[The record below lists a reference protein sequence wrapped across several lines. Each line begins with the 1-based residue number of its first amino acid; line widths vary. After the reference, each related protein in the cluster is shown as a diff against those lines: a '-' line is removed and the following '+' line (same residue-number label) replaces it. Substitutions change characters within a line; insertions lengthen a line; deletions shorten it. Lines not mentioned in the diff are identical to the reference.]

1 MGRTLKWSK
10 TSFDGLHSRGR
21 RRAGGP
27 SPTRKR
33 LAEEQ
38 TPRCQR
44 PPAPRPRGVPG
55 GGRRGRRAR
64 PLAAGRARHRLRQRR
79 QPAYRR
85 GAGRRPQV
93 HRVAFGWRTDHRR
106 VDRAGAPLKAVG
118 SEVDEFEATLP
129 FKLDPFQREA
139 IDKLDAGVGGVLVSA
154 PTSSGKTVVAEYAIF
169 RALREATK
177 VIYTTPLKALSNQ
190 KYHDFVREYGERT
203 VGLVTGE
210 NTINDEAPVVVMT
223 TEILRNLIYDF
234 PRGSV
239 WEEIVIQAPRSI
251 KLVGLSAT
259 IGNYREIAEWMAEN
273 RGGMETVFHDV
284 RPVELK
290 MWLSINNRFLTLFKE
305 GGGID
310 QRTWSKAAEEE
321 EASYRVGRFSRLP
334 SNDLLKVIEELRR
347 LDILPSIYFIF
358 SRRGC
363 REALQ
368 RCSYHELDLTTAEEK
383 EAIDRVA
390 AQRLQGLKDH
400 DEEALFRRMVDSRL
414 LRRGLAEH
422 HAGLLP
428 YHKEMVEELFQRGLI
443 KVVFATETLS
453 LGINMPARGVVVSSF
468 TKFDGV
474 SFSNLTTGE
483 LTQLMG
489 RAGRRGIDVIG
500 HGVILKESDV
510 EIGTIYEVA
519 MGPTLVVE
527 SKFLPS
533 YNMALNLLR
542 VYTPQEA
549 EALMQRSFG
558 QFQKR
563 LAAEQTKERLAN
575 VRDQL
580 ADIRKLWD
588 DREVSIED
596 VAQYFKLEDR
606 RRAIRIELRRLRRE
620 AGAERRGRRGRNTR
634 AMGPTGRIVQ
644 RLEVEAKALLERQR
658 KLKLVRSPRFGE
670 LLQRY
675 GEIRAQQQ
683 ELDRGQRESTGQMDE
698 YPRKLRRLA
707 KILAEAGFLKDDKP
721 TDKGL
726 FAARVYGENTI
737 LVAEAVSLGWFEGLT
752 PEELCAVIVMLA
764 AEDRER
770 RGDRRQERSP
780 RRYPTPAI
788 AQTARLVR
796 SLYFRFADMERELDE
811 PNLRQPSHDYIDFAY
826 RWSSGEAL
834 DKIPLPANVD
844 IGDAIKAMKS
854 LYSLLRQL
862 EFALRQARSPL
873 LAVVSRAVAQMERDV
888 IKRT

>member
-1 MGRTLKWSK
+1 VKIADSLV
-10 TSFDGLHSRGR
+10 
-21 RRAGGP
+21 
-27 SPTRKR
+27 
-33 LAEEQ
+33 E
-38 TPRCQR
+38 
-44 PPAPRPRGVPG
+44 
-55 GGRRGRRAR
+55 
-64 PLAAGRARHRLRQRR
+64 
-79 QPAYRR
+79 
-85 GAGRRPQV
+85 
-93 HRVAFGWRTDHRR
+93 
-106 VDRAGAPLKAVG
+106 
-118 SEVDEFEATLP
+118 EFEATLP
-129 FKLDPFQREA
+129 FKLDGFQREA
-139 IDKLDAGVGGVLVSA
+139 IEKLDRGRGGVLVSA

-169 RALREATK
+169 RALRAGSK

-190 KYHDFVREYGERT
+190 KYHDFVREYGEPT

-210 NTINDEAPVVVMT
+210 NSINADAPVVVMT
-223 TEILRNLIYDF
+223 TEILRNLIYEDLQRLDMVSHVVLDEVHYIDDF

-239 WEEIVIQAPRSI
+239 WEEIVIQAPNSI

-259 IGNYREIAEWMAEN
+259 IGNFREIAEWMAEN

-290 MWLSINNRFLTLFKE
+290 LWLAINNRLLPLFK
-305 GGGID
+305 GDGGID

-321 EASYRVGRFSRLP
+321 EASYRVGRYSRLP
-334 SNDLLKVIEELRR
+334 SNDLLHVIEELKRG
-347 LDILPSIYFIF
+347 DMLPAIYFIF

-368 RCSYHELDLTTAEEK
+368 RCAYHELDLTTPAEK
-383 EAIDRVA
+383 EAIDIVA
-390 AQRLQGLKDH
+390 AERLQGLTDH
-400 DEEALFRRMVDSRL
+400 DEETLFRRMVDARL

-468 TKFDGV
+468 TKFDGTN
-474 SFSNLTTGE
+474 FSNLTTGE

-510 EIGTIYEVA
+510 EVGTIYEVA

-542 VYTPQEA
+542 IYTPEQA
-549 EALMQRSFG
+549 EGLMQRSFG

-563 LAAEQTKERLAN
+563 LAEDKTRERLVN
-575 VRDQL
+575 VRTRL
-580 ADIRKLWD
+580 ADIKQMWD
-588 DREVSIED
+588 DREVSIAD
-596 VAQYFKLEDR
+596 VEQYFKLEDR
-606 RRAIRIELRRLRRE
+606 RRAIRIELKRLRRE
-620 AGAERRGRRGRNTR
+620 AGAERRGRRGKHTR
-634 AMGPTGRIVQ
+634 ALGSAGRIVQ
-644 RLEVEAKALLERQR
+644 RLEVEAKGLLDRQH
-658 KLKLVRSPRFGE
+658 KLKVVRSPRLGE
-670 LLQRY
+670 YLQKY
-675 GEIRAQQQ
+675 SEIRTLQK
-683 ELDRGQRESTGQMDE
+683 ELDGGERELSGQMDE
-698 YPRKLRRLA
+698 YARKLRRLCR
-707 KILAEAGFLKDDKP
+707 ILTEAGFLAHDTP

-726 FAARVYGENTI
+726 FASRIYGENTI
-737 LVAEAVSLGWFEGLT
+737 LVAEAVWLGWLEGLA
-752 PEELCAVIVMLA
+752 PEELCAVLVMLA
-764 AEDRER
+764 VEDRER
-770 RGDRRQERSP
+770 GRDRGQPRGP

-796 SLYFRFADMERELDE
+796 SLYFRFADIESDLDE

-826 RWSSGEAL
+826 RWATGEPL
-834 DKIPLPANVD
+834 DKIPLPPNVD

-854 LYSLLRQL
+854 LYSLVRQL
-862 EFALRQARSPL
+862 EWAVRQAKSPL
-873 LAVVSRAVAQMERDV
+873 FETVARAVAQMERDV

>member
-1 MGRTLKWSK
+1 VKVVESL
-10 TSFDGLHSRGR
+10 
-21 RRAGGP
+21 
-27 SPTRKR
+27 
-33 LAEEQ
+33 
-38 TPRCQR
+38 
-44 PPAPRPRGVPG
+44 
-55 GGRRGRRAR
+55 
-64 PLAAGRARHRLRQRR
+64 
-79 QPAYRR
+79 
-85 GAGRRPQV
+85 
-93 HRVAFGWRTDHRR
+93 
-106 VDRAGAPLKAVG
+106 
-118 SEVDEFEATLP
+118 VDEFEAGLP
-129 FKLDPFQREA
+129 FKLDAFQREA
-139 IDKLDAGVGGVLVSA
+139 IEKLDRGRGGVLVSA
-154 PTSSGKTVVAEYAIF
+154 PTSSGKTIVAEYSIF
-169 RALREATK
+169 RALKEGVK
-177 VIYTTPLKALSNQ
+177 VLYTTPLKALSNQ
-190 KYHDFVREYGERT
+190 KYHDFVREYGESM

-223 TEILRNLIYDF
+223 TEILRNLIYEDPKRLDLVSYVVLDEVHYIDDF

-239 WEEIVIQAPRSI
+239 WEEIVIQAPPTI

-259 IGNYREIAEWMAEN
+259 IGNYREIADWMAEN

-290 MWLSINNRFLTLFKE
+290 MWLSINNRFLPLFKDE
-305 GGGID
+305 GGID
-310 QRTWSKAAEEE
+310 QRTWSKGAQEE
-321 EASYRVGRFSRLP
+321 EASYRIGGYRALP
-334 SNDLLKVIEELRR
+334 SNDLLHVIEQLRGMEM
-347 LDILPSIYFIF
+347 LPAIYFIF

-368 RCSYHELDLTTAEEK
+368 RCSYHELDLTTAAEK

-390 AQRLQGLKDH
+390 AERLQALTDH
-400 DEEALFRRMVDSRL
+400 DEEALFRRMVDARL

-474 SFSNLTTGE
+474 NFSNLTTGE

-510 EIGTIYEVA
+510 EVGTIYEVA

-542 VYTPQEA
+542 VYTPEEA

-563 LAAEQTKERLAN
+563 LAAAQTSERLVN

-580 ADIRKLWD
+580 ADGRRMWD
-588 DREVSIED
+588 DPDVSIED

-606 RRAIRIELRRLRRE
+606 RRAIRIELKRLRRE
-620 AGAERRGRRGRNTR
+620 GGSQRRGRRGRPTR
-634 AMGPTGRIVQ
+634 AMGSGSRMLQ
-644 RLEVEAKALLERQR
+644 RLEIEAKGLLERQR
-658 KLKLVRSPRFGE
+658 KLKVVRSPRFGE
-670 LLQRY
+670 LLQKY
-675 GEIRAQQQ
+675 GEIRNLQK
-683 ELDRGQRESTGQMDE
+683 EMDSGQREVVGQMDE

-707 KILAEAGFLKDDKP
+707 RILTETGFLSADKP

-726 FAARVYGENTI
+726 FAARIYGENAI
-737 LVAEAVSLGWFEGLT
+737 LVAEAAWLGWFEGLT
-752 PEELCAVIVMLA
+752 PEELCAVMVMLA

-770 RGDRRQERSP
+770 GGRDRQAHGP

-788 AQTARLVR
+788 AQTARLIR
-796 SLYFRFADMERELDE
+796 SLYFRFADMESDLDE
-811 PNLRQPSHDYIDFAY
+811 PNLRAPSHGYIDFAF
-826 RWSSGEAL
+826 RWSSGEPL

-844 IGDAIKAMKS
+844 IGDAVKAMKA

-862 EFALRQARSPL
+862 EFALRQAKSPL
-873 LAVVSRAVAQMERDV
+873 LGTVSRAVAQMERDV
-888 IKRT
+888 IKRTY

>member
-1 MGRTLKWSK
+1 MRTADSLV
-10 TSFDGLHSRGR
+10 
-21 RRAGGP
+21 
-27 SPTRKR
+27 
-33 LAEEQ
+33 E
-38 TPRCQR
+38 
-44 PPAPRPRGVPG
+44 
-55 GGRRGRRAR
+55 
-64 PLAAGRARHRLRQRR
+64 
-79 QPAYRR
+79 
-85 GAGRRPQV
+85 
-93 HRVAFGWRTDHRR
+93 
-106 VDRAGAPLKAVG
+106 
-118 SEVDEFEATLP
+118 EFEATLP
-129 FKLDPFQREA
+129 FKLDGFQREA
-139 IDKLDAGVGGVLVSA
+139 IEKLDRGQGGVLVSA
-154 PTSSGKTVVAEYAIF
+154 PTSSGKTIVAEYAIF
-169 RALREATK
+169 RALRAGAK

-190 KYHDFVREYGERT
+190 KYHDFVREYGEPT

-210 NTINDEAPVVVMT
+210 NSINPDAPVVVMT
-223 TEILRNLIYDF
+223 TEILRNLIYEDLQRLDTVSYVVLDEVHYIDDF

-239 WEEIVIQAPRSI
+239 WEEIVIQAPTTI

-259 IGNYREIAEWMAEN
+259 IGNFREIADWMAEN

-284 RPVELK
+284 RPVDLK
-290 MWLSINNRFLTLFKE
+290 LWLAINNRFLPLFK
-305 GGGID
+305 GDGAID

-321 EASYRVGRFSRLP
+321 EASYRVGGYSRLP
-334 SNDLLKVIEELRR
+334 SNDLFHVIEELRR
-347 LDILPSIYFIF
+347 GDMLPAIYFIF

-368 RCSYHELDLTTAEEK
+368 RCAYHELDLTTAAEK

-390 AQRLQGLKDH
+390 AERLQGLTDH
-400 DEEALFRRMVDSRL
+400 DEESLFRRMVDARL

-468 TKFDGV
+468 TKFDGTN
-474 SFSNLTTGE
+474 FSNLTTGE

-510 EIGTIYEVA
+510 EVGTIYEVA

-542 VYTPQEA
+542 IYTPAQA
-549 EALMQRSFG
+549 EALMERSFG

-563 LAAEQTKERLAN
+563 LAEERTRERLTN
-575 VRDQL
+575 VRERLQ
-580 ADIRKLWD
+580 DIRHIWD
-588 DREVSIED
+588 DREVSIDD

-606 RRAIRIELRRLRRE
+606 RRAIRIELKRLRRE
-620 AGAERRGRRGRNTR
+620 AGAERRGRRGKHTR
-634 AMGPTGRIVQ
+634 TLGSAGHLVQ
-644 RLEVEAKALLERQR
+644 RLEIEAKGLLERQH

-670 LLQRY
+670 YLQKY
-675 GEIRAQQQ
+675 SEIRSLQK
-683 ELDRGQRESTGQMDE
+683 ELDGGEKAISGQMDE
-698 YPRKLRRLA
+698 YARKLRRLGR
-707 KILAEAGFLKDDKP
+707 ILTETGFLAHDRP
-721 TDKGL
+721 TEKGL
-726 FAARVYGENTI
+726 FASRIYGENTI
-737 LVAEAVSLGWFEGLT
+737 LVAEAVWLGWLEGLA
-752 PEELCAVIVMLA
+752 PEELCAVLVMLA

-770 RGDRRQERSP
+770 GRDRQPRAA

-788 AQTARLVR
+788 SQTARLVR
-796 SLYFRFADMERELDE
+796 SLYFRFADMESDLDE

-826 RWSSGEAL
+826 RWAAGESL
-834 DKIPLPANVD
+834 DQIPLPPNVD

-862 EFALRQARSPL
+862 EWALRQAKSPL
-873 LAVVSRAVAQMERDV
+873 FETVARGVAQMERDV

>member
-1 MGRTLKWSK
+1 MI
-10 TSFDGLHSRGR
+10 
-21 RRAGGP
+21 AG
-27 SPTRKR
+27 S
-33 LAEEQ
+33 L
-38 TPRCQR
+38 
-44 PPAPRPRGVPG
+44 
-55 GGRRGRRAR
+55 
-64 PLAAGRARHRLRQRR
+64 
-79 QPAYRR
+79 
-85 GAGRRPQV
+85 
-93 HRVAFGWRTDHRR
+93 
-106 VDRAGAPLKAVG
+106 
-118 SEVDEFEATLP
+118 VDEFAATLP
-129 FKLDPFQREA
+129 FELDPFQKEA
-139 IDKLDAGVGGVLVSA
+139 IAKLDAGRGGVLVSA

-169 RALREATK
+169 RALQEGSK

-190 KYHDFVREYGERT
+190 KYHDFVREYGEAT

-223 TEILRNLIYDF
+223 TEILRNLIYEDPKRLDMVRYVVLDEVHYIDDF

-239 WEEIVIQAPRSI
+239 WEEIVIQAPTTM
-251 KLVGLSAT
+251 KMVGLSAT
-259 IGNYREIAEWMAEN
+259 IGNFKDIADWMAEN

-290 MWLSINNRFLTLFKE
+290 LWLAMHNHFYPLFKSD
-305 GGGID
+305 GAID

-321 EASYRVGRFSRLP
+321 EASYRVSGYSRLP
-334 SNDLLKVIEELRR
+334 SNDLLHVIEELKRF
-347 LDILPSIYFIF
+347 DILPAIYFIF

-368 RCSYHELDLTTAEEK
+368 RCSYHEIDLTTAKEK
-383 EAIDRVA
+383 EAIDHVA
-390 AQRLQGLKDH
+390 AERLKGLTDR
-400 DEEALFRRMVDSRL
+400 DEESLFRRMVDARL

-468 TKFDGV
+468 TKFDGAN
-474 SFSNLTTGE
+474 FSNLTTGE

-510 EIGTIYEVA
+510 EVGTIYEVA

-542 VYTPQEA
+542 IYTPAQA
-549 EALMQRSFG
+549 EGLMERSFG

-563 LAAEQTKERLAN
+563 LAEENTRERLAN
-575 VRDQL
+575 VRARL
-580 ADIRKLWD
+580 ADIRHMWD
-588 DREVSIED
+588 DSEVSIDD

-606 RRAIRIELRRLRRE
+606 RRAIRIELKRLRRE
-620 AGAERRGRRGRNTR
+620 AGAERRGRRGRTR
-634 AMGPTGRIVQ
+634 TLGSAGRLVQ
-644 RLEVEAKALLERQR
+644 RLEVEAKGLLERQK
-658 KLKLVRSPRFGE
+658 KLKLVRSPRFGDH
-670 LLQRY
+670 LQKY
-675 GEIRAQQQ
+675 AEIRSLQK
-683 ELDRGQRESTGQMDE
+683 ELDGGEREITGQMDE
-698 YPRKLRRLA
+698 YARKLRRLCR
-707 KILAEAGFLKDDKP
+707 ILTETGFLAHDRP
-721 TDKGL
+721 TEKGL
-726 FAARVYGENTI
+726 FASRIYGENTI
-737 LVAEAVSLGWFEGLT
+737 LVTEAVWLGWLEGLA
-752 PEELCAVIVMLA
+752 PEELCAVLVMLA

-770 RGDRRQERSP
+770 GRDRQPRAP

-796 SLYFRFADMERELDE
+796 SLYFRFADMERDLDE

-826 RWSSGEAL
+826 RWSAGEAL
-834 DKIPLPANVD
+834 DQIPLPANVD
-844 IGDAIKAMKS
+844 IGDAIKSMKA

-862 EFALRQARSPL
+862 EWAVRQAKSPL
-873 LAVVSRAVAQMERDV
+873 YETVSRAVAQMERDV

>member
-1 MGRTLKWSK
+1 V
-10 TSFDGLHSRGR
+10 
-21 RRAGGP
+21 
-27 SPTRKR
+27 
-33 LAEEQ
+33 E
-38 TPRCQR
+38 
-44 PPAPRPRGVPG
+44 
-55 GGRRGRRAR
+55 
-64 PLAAGRARHRLRQRR
+64 
-79 QPAYRR
+79 
-85 GAGRRPQV
+85 
-93 HRVAFGWRTDHRR
+93 
-106 VDRAGAPLKAVG
+106 
-118 SEVDEFEATLP
+118 EFEATQP
-129 FKLDPFQREA
+129 FKLDGFQREA
-139 IDKLDAGVGGVLVSA
+139 IDKLDRGRGGVLVSA

-169 RALREATK
+169 RALQAGTK
-177 VIYTTPLKALSNQ
+177 VVYTTPLKALSNQ
-190 KYHDFVREYGERT
+190 KYHDFVRQYGEPT

-210 NTINDEAPVVVMT
+210 NSINPDAPVVVMT
-223 TEILRNLIYDF
+223 TEILRNLIYEDLQRLDMVSYVVLDEVHYIDDF

-239 WEEIVIQAPRSI
+239 WEEIVIQAPTTI

-259 IGNYREIAEWMAEN
+259 IGNFREIAEWMAEN

-290 MWLSINNRFLTLFKE
+290 LWLAINNRFLPLFK
-305 GGGID
+305 GDGGID
-310 QRTWSKAAEEE
+310 QRTWTRAAEEE
-321 EASYRVGRFSRLP
+321 EASYRVGRYTRLP
-334 SNDLLKVIEELRR
+334 SNDLLHVIEELRR
-347 LDILPSIYFIF
+347 GDMLPSIYFIF

-368 RCSYHELDLTTAEEK
+368 RCSYHEIDLTTAAEK
-383 EAIDRVA
+383 EAIDAVA
-390 AQRLQGLKDH
+390 AERLQRLTDH
-400 DEEALFRRMVDSRL
+400 DEEVLFRRMVDARL

-468 TKFDGV
+468 TKFDGTN
-474 SFSNLTTGE
+474 FSNLTTGE

-510 EIGTIYEVA
+510 EVGVIYEVA

-542 VYTPQEA
+542 IYTPEQA
-549 EALMQRSFG
+549 EGLMERSFG

-563 LAAEQTKERLAN
+563 LAEEKTRERLVN
-575 VRDQL
+575 VRARL
-580 ADIRKLWD
+580 EDIRHLWD
-588 DREVSIED
+588 SKEVSIDD

-606 RRAIRIELRRLRRE
+606 RRAIRIELKRLRRE
-620 AGAERRGRRGRNTR
+620 AGAERRGRRGKHTR
-634 AMGPTGRIVQ
+634 AQGSAGRLVQ
-644 RLEVEAKALLERQR
+644 RLEIEAKGLLERQH

-670 LLQRY
+670 YLQKY
-675 GEIRAQQQ
+675 AEIRALQK
-683 ELDRGQRESTGQMDE
+683 ELDGGEREITGQMDE
-698 YPRKLRRLA
+698 YARKLRRLC
-707 KILAEAGFLKDDKP
+707 KILTETGFLAHDRP

-726 FAARVYGENTI
+726 FASRIYGENTI
-737 LVAEAVSLGWFEGLT
+737 LVAEAVWLGWLEGLA
-752 PEELCAVIVMLA
+752 PEELCAVLIMLA

-770 RGDRRQERSP
+770 GGRDRQPRAP

-796 SLYFRFADMERELDE
+796 SLYFRFADLEGDLDE

-826 RWSSGEAL
+826 RWSAGEPL
-834 DKIPLPANVD
+834 DQIPLPPNVD

-862 EFALRQARSPL
+862 EWAVRQAKSPL
-873 LAVVSRAVAQMERDV
+873 FETVARAVAQMERDV

>member
-1 MGRTLKWSK
+1 MK
-10 TSFDGLHSRGR
+10 T
-21 RRAGGP
+21 
-27 SPTRKR
+27 
-33 LAEEQ
+33 
-38 TPRCQR
+38 
-44 PPAPRPRGVPG
+44 
-55 GGRRGRRAR
+55 
-64 PLAAGRARHRLRQRR
+64 
-79 QPAYRR
+79 
-85 GAGRRPQV
+85 
-93 HRVAFGWRTDHRR
+93 
-106 VDRAGAPLKAVG
+106 VDSL
-118 SEVDEFEATLP
+118 VDQFAATLP
-129 FKLDPFQREA
+129 FALDDFQREA
-139 IDKLDAGVGGVLVSA
+139 IDKLDRGSGGVLVSA

-169 RALREATK
+169 RALQEGAK

-190 KYHDFVREYGERT
+190 KYHDFVREHGESI

-210 NTINDEAPVVVMT
+210 NTINDDAPIVVMT
-223 TEILRNLIYDF
+223 TEILRNLIYEDPARLDLVRYVVLDEVHYIDDF

-259 IGNYREIAEWMAEN
+259 IGNYKQIADWMAEN

-290 MWLSINNRFLTLFKE
+290 TWLAINNRFYPLFKPD
-305 GGGID
+305 GGIE
-310 QRTWSKAAEEE
+310 QRTWTKAAQEEE
-321 EASYRVGRFSRLP
+321 SSYRIGGYRGLP
-334 SNDLLKVIEELRR
+334 SNDLLHVVEQLRS
-347 LDILPSIYFIF
+347 LEMLPAIYFIF

-368 RCSYHELDLTTAEEK
+368 RTAYHELDLTTTTEK
-383 EAIDRVA
+383 QEIDRVA
-390 AQRLQGLKDH
+390 AERLQSLKDA
-400 DEEALFRRMVDSRL
+400 DEESLFRRMVDARL

-474 SFSNLTTGE
+474 NFSTLTTGE

-500 HGVILKESDV
+500 HGVILKEADV
-510 EIGTIYEVA
+510 EVGTIYEVA

-542 VYTPQEA
+542 VYTPAEA

-563 LAAEQTKERLAN
+563 QAAADADERLVN
-575 VRDQL
+575 VRERL
-580 ADIRKLWD
+580 ADIRRLWD
-588 DREVSIED
+588 DPDVSIED
-596 VAQYFKLEDR
+596 VAQYFKIEDR
-606 RRAIRIELRRLRRE
+606 RRSIRIELRRLRRE
-620 AGAERRGRRGRNTR
+620 AGAERRHRRGQRTR
-634 AMGPTGRIVQ
+634 AQGHSSRVAQ
-644 RLEVEAKALLERQR
+644 RLEVEAKGLLERQR
-658 KLKLVRSPRFGE
+658 KLKVVRSPRFGE
-670 LLQRY
+670 LLQKY
-675 GEIRAQQQ
+675 GEIRTLEQ
-683 ELDRGQRESTGQMDE
+683 ELHQSQREVVGQMDE
-698 YPRKLRRLA
+698 YPRKLRRISA
-707 KILAEAGFLKDDKP
+707 ILAEAGFLQNNKP

-737 LVAEAVSLGWFEGLT
+737 LVAEAVWLGWFEGLT

-770 RGDRRQERSP
+770 RGDRQSRGS

-796 SLYFRFADMERELDE
+796 SLYFRFADMERHLDE

-826 RWSSGEAL
+826 RWASGEAL
-834 DKIPLPANVD
+834 DRIPLPPNVD
-844 IGDAIKAMKS
+844 IGDAIKAMKA

-862 EFALRQARSPL
+862 EFAVRQAKSPL
-873 LAVVSRAVAQMERDV
+873 LETASKAVLLMERDV
-888 IKRT
+888 IKRTY

>member
-1 MGRTLKWSK
+1 MK
-10 TSFDGLHSRGR
+10 T
-21 RRAGGP
+21 
-27 SPTRKR
+27 
-33 LAEEQ
+33 
-38 TPRCQR
+38 
-44 PPAPRPRGVPG
+44 
-55 GGRRGRRAR
+55 
-64 PLAAGRARHRLRQRR
+64 
-79 QPAYRR
+79 
-85 GAGRRPQV
+85 
-93 HRVAFGWRTDHRR
+93 
-106 VDRAGAPLKAVG
+106 VDSL
-118 SEVDEFEATLP
+118 VDQFAATLP
-129 FKLDPFQREA
+129 FALDDFQREA
-139 IDKLDAGVGGVLVSA
+139 IDKLDRGSGGVLVSA

-169 RALREATK
+169 CALQEGAK

-190 KYHDFVREYGERT
+190 KYHDFVREHGESI

-210 NTINDEAPVVVMT
+210 NTINDDAPIVVMT
-223 TEILRNLIYDF
+223 TEILRNLIYEDPARLDLVRYVVLDEVHYIDDF

-259 IGNYREIAEWMAEN
+259 IGNYKQIADWMAEN

-290 MWLSINNRFLTLFKE
+290 TWLAINNRFYPLFKPD
-305 GGGID
+305 GGIE
-310 QRTWSKAAEEE
+310 QRTWTKAAQEEE
-321 EASYRVGRFSRLP
+321 SSYRIGGYRGLP
-334 SNDLLKVIEELRR
+334 SNDLLHVVEQLRS
-347 LDILPSIYFIF
+347 LEMLPAIYFIF

-368 RCSYHELDLTTAEEK
+368 RTAYHELDLTTTTEK
-383 EAIDRVA
+383 QEIDRVA
-390 AQRLQGLKDH
+390 AERLQSLKDA
-400 DEEALFRRMVDSRL
+400 DEESLFRRMVDARL

-474 SFSNLTTGE
+474 NFSTLTTGE

-500 HGVILKESDV
+500 HGVILKEADV
-510 EIGTIYEVA
+510 EVGTIYEVA

-542 VYTPQEA
+542 VYTPAEA

-563 LAAEQTKERLAN
+563 QAAADADERLVN
-575 VRDQL
+575 VRERL
-580 ADIRKLWD
+580 ADIRRLWD
-588 DREVSIED
+588 DPDVSIED
-596 VAQYFKLEDR
+596 VAQYFKIEDR
-606 RRAIRIELRRLRRE
+606 RRSIRIELRRLRRE
-620 AGAERRGRRGRNTR
+620 AGAERRHRRGQPTR
-634 AMGPTGRIVQ
+634 AQGHSSRVAQ
-644 RLEVEAKALLERQR
+644 RLEVEAKGLLDRQR
-658 KLKLVRSPRFGE
+658 KLKVVRSPRFGE
-670 LLQRY
+670 LLQKY
-675 GEIRAQQQ
+675 GEIRTLEQ
-683 ELDRGQRESTGQMDE
+683 ELHQSQREVVGQMDE
-698 YPRKLRRLA
+698 YPRKLRRISA
-707 KILAEAGFLKDDKP
+707 ILAEAGFLQNNKP

-737 LVAEAVSLGWFEGLT
+737 LVAEAVWLGWFEGLT

-770 RGDRRQERSP
+770 RGDRQSRGS

-796 SLYFRFADMERELDE
+796 SLYFRFADMERHLDE

-826 RWSSGEAL
+826 RWASGEPL
-834 DKIPLPANVD
+834 DRIPLPANVD
-844 IGDAIKAMKS
+844 IGDAIKAMKA

-862 EFALRQARSPL
+862 EFAVRQAKSPL
-873 LAVVSRAVAQMERDV
+873 LETVSKAVLLMERDV
-888 IKRT
+888 IKRTY

>member
-1 MGRTLKWSK
+1 MK
-10 TSFDGLHSRGR
+10 TIESLV
-21 RRAGGP
+21 
-27 SPTRKR
+27 
-33 LAEEQ
+33 Q
-38 TPRCQR
+38 
-44 PPAPRPRGVPG
+44 
-55 GGRRGRRAR
+55 
-64 PLAAGRARHRLRQRR
+64 
-79 QPAYRR
+79 
-85 GAGRRPQV
+85 
-93 HRVAFGWRTDHRR
+93 
-106 VDRAGAPLKAVG
+106 
-118 SEVDEFEATLP
+118 EFEDSRP
-129 FKLDPFQREA
+129 FDLDPFQREA
-139 IDKLDAGVGGVLVSA
+139 IDKLDRGRGGVLVSA
-154 PTSSGKTVVAEYAIF
+154 PTSSGKTIVAEYAIF
-169 RALREATK
+169 RALREGAK
-177 VIYTTPLKALSNQ
+177 VLYTTPLKALSNQ
-190 KYHDFVREYGERT
+190 KYHDFVRAYGEDT

-210 NTINDEAPVVVMT
+210 NTINDDAPVVVMT
-223 TEILRNLIYDF
+223 TEILRNLIYEDPGRLDLVRYVVLDEVHYIDDF

-239 WEEIVIQAPRSI
+239 WEEIVIQAAQTI

-259 IGNYREIAEWMAEN
+259 IGNYREIADWMAEN

-290 MWLSINNRFLTLFKE
+290 MWLAINNHFYPLFKSD
-305 GGGID
+305 GGID
-310 QRTWSKAAEEE
+310 QRTWSKAAQEE
-321 EASYRVGRFSRLP
+321 EASYRIGGYKGLP
-334 SNDLLKVIEELRR
+334 SNDLLHVIQELRR
-347 LDILPSIYFIF
+347 LEMLPAIYFIF

-368 RCSYHELDLTTAEEK
+368 RCAYHELDLTTAEEK

-390 AQRLQGLKDH
+390 AERLQGLRDR
-400 DEEALFRRMVDSRL
+400 DEEALFKRMVDARL
-414 LRRGLAEH
+414 LRRGMAEH

-474 SFSNLTTGE
+474 NFSTLTTGE

-500 HGVILKESDV
+500 HGAILKEADV
-510 EIGTIYEVA
+510 EVGTIYEVA

-542 VYTPQEA
+542 VYTPEEA

-563 LAAEQTKERLAN
+563 LAATETDERLKN
-575 VRDQL
+575 VREQL
-580 ADIRKLWD
+580 ADVRRMWD
-588 DREVSIED
+588 DPQVSIDD

-620 AGAERRGRRGRNTR
+620 SGGGQRRGRRGR
-634 AMGPTGRIVQ
+634 APTHASRIVH
-644 RLEVEAKALLERQR
+644 RLEVEAKGLLERQR

-670 LLQRY
+670 LVQKY
-675 GEIRAQQQ
+675 GEIRTLQQ
-683 ELDRGQRESTGQMDE
+683 ELERGQREVTGQMDE
-698 YPRKLRRLA
+698 YARKLRRLSR
-707 KILAEAGFLKDDKP
+707 ILAETGFLAHDKP

-737 LVAEAVSLGWFEGLT
+737 LVAEAVWLGWFEGLT

-770 RGDRRQERSP
+770 RGDRQSRGP
-780 RRYPTPAI
+780 RRYPTHAI
-788 AQTARLVR
+788 AQTARLIR
-796 SLYFRFADMERELDE
+796 SLYFRFADMEKDLDE

-826 RWSSGEAL
+826 RWASAEPL
-834 DKIPLPANVD
+834 DRIPLPANVD
-844 IGDAIKAMKS
+844 IGDAIKAMKA

-862 EFALRQARSPL
+862 EFALRQAKSPL
-873 LAVVSRAVAQMERDV
+873 LDVVSRAVVLMERDV
-888 IKRT
+888 IKRTY

>member
-1 MGRTLKWSK
+1 MKRSDGPILPAAYARTTESL
-10 TSFDGLHSRGR
+10 
-21 RRAGGP
+21 
-27 SPTRKR
+27 
-33 LAEEQ
+33 
-38 TPRCQR
+38 
-44 PPAPRPRGVPG
+44 
-55 GGRRGRRAR
+55 
-64 PLAAGRARHRLRQRR
+64 
-79 QPAYRR
+79 
-85 GAGRRPQV
+85 
-93 HRVAFGWRTDHRR
+93 
-106 VDRAGAPLKAVG
+106 
-118 SEVDEFEATLP
+118 VDEFEATLP
-129 FKLDPFQREA
+129 FKLDGFQRES
-139 IDKLDAGVGGVLVSA
+139 IDKLDSGQGGVLVSA

-169 RALREATK
+169 RALRAGSK

-190 KYHDFVREYGERT
+190 KYHDFVREYGEPT

-210 NTINDEAPVVVMT
+210 NTINADAPVVVMT
-223 TEILRNLIYDF
+223 TEILRNLIYEDLQRLDMVSYVVLDEVHYIDDF

-239 WEEIVIQAPRSI
+239 WEEIVIQAPTTI

-259 IGNYREIAEWMAEN
+259 IGNFREIAEWMAEN

-290 MWLSINNRFLTLFKE
+290 LWLAINNRFLPLFK
-305 GGGID
+305 GDSGID
-310 QRTWSKAAEEE
+310 QRTWSKAVEEE
-321 EASYRVGRFSRLP
+321 EASYRVGGYSRLP
-334 SNDLLKVIEELRR
+334 SNDLLHVIDELRR
-347 LDILPSIYFIF
+347 GDMLPAIYFIF

-368 RCSYHELDLTTAEEK
+368 RCSYHELDLTTAAEK
-383 EAIDRVA
+383 VAIDRVA
-390 AQRLQGLKDH
+390 AERLQGLTDH
-400 DEEALFRRMVDSRL
+400 DEESLFRRMVDARL

-468 TKFDGV
+468 TKFDGAN
-474 SFSNLTTGE
+474 FSNLTTGE

-510 EIGTIYEVA
+510 EVGTIYEVA

-542 VYTPQEA
+542 IYTPEEA
-549 EALMQRSFG
+549 EGLMQRSFG

-563 LAAEQTKERLAN
+563 LAEERTKERLVN
-575 VRDQL
+575 VRARL
-580 ADIRKLWD
+580 TDIRALWD
-588 DREVSIED
+588 DREVSIDD
-596 VAQYFKLEDR
+596 VTQYFKLEDR
-606 RRAIRIELRRLRRE
+606 RRAIRIELKRLRRE
-620 AGAERRGRRGRNTR
+620 AGAERRGRRGKHTR
-634 AMGPTGRIVQ
+634 ALGSAGRLVQ
-644 RLEVEAKALLERQR
+644 RLEIEAKGLLERQH

-670 LLQRY
+670 YLQKY
-675 GEIRAQQQ
+675 SEIRALQK
-683 ELDRGQRESTGQMDE
+683 ELDGGERELTGQMDE
-698 YPRKLRRLA
+698 YARKLRRLSR
-707 KILAEAGFLKDDKP
+707 ILTETGFLAHDRP

-726 FAARVYGENTI
+726 FASRIYGENTI
-737 LVAEAVSLGWFEGLT
+737 LVAEAVWLGLLEGLA
-752 PEELCAVIVMLA
+752 PEELCAVLVMLA

-770 RGDRRQERSP
+770 GGRDRQQRGP

-796 SLYFRFADMERELDE
+796 SLYFRFADMESDLDE

-826 RWSSGEAL
+826 RWSAGEPL
-834 DKIPLPANVD
+834 DQIPLPANVD
-844 IGDAIKAMKS
+844 IGDAIKAMKA

-862 EFALRQARSPL
+862 EWAVRQAKSPL
-873 LAVVSRAVAQMERDV
+873 FETVARGVAQMERDV

>member
-1 MGRTLKWSK
+1 M
-10 TSFDGLHSRGR
+10 
-21 RRAGGP
+21 
-27 SPTRKR
+27 
-33 LAEEQ
+33 
-38 TPRCQR
+38 
-44 PPAPRPRGVPG
+44 
-55 GGRRGRRAR
+55 
-64 PLAAGRARHRLRQRR
+64 
-79 QPAYRR
+79 
-85 GAGRRPQV
+85 
-93 HRVAFGWRTDHRR
+93 
-106 VDRAGAPLKAVG
+106 KAI
-118 SEVDEFEATLP
+118 ENLVDEFEASLP
-129 FKLDPFQREA
+129 FQLDPFQREA
-139 IDKLDAGVGGVLVSA
+139 IDKLERGRGGVLVSA
-154 PTSSGKTVVAEYAIF
+154 PTSSGKTIVAEYAIF
-169 RALREATK
+169 RALQDNAK
-177 VIYTTPLKALSNQ
+177 VLYTTPLKALSNQ
-190 KYHDFVREYGERT
+190 KYHDFVRAYGEGT

-210 NTINDEAPVVVMT
+210 NTINDDAPVVVMT
-223 TEILRNLIYDF
+223 TEILRNLIYEDPGRLDLVRYVVLDEVHYIDDF

-239 WEEIVIQAPRSI
+239 WEEIVIQAPQTI

-259 IGNYREIAEWMAEN
+259 IGNYREIADWMAEN

-290 MWLSINNRFLTLFKE
+290 MWLAINNRFYPLFKDD
-305 GGGID
+305 GGID
-310 QRTWSKAAEEE
+310 QRTWGKGAQEE
-321 EASYRVGRFSRLP
+321 EASYRLGGYKRLP
-334 SNDLLKVIEELRR
+334 SNDLLHVIEELRR
-347 LDILPSIYFIF
+347 FDMLPAIYFIF

-368 RCSYHELDLTTAEEK
+368 RCAYHELDLTTAAEK

-390 AQRLQGLKDH
+390 AERLQGLKDQ
-400 DEEALFRRMVDSRL
+400 DEEALFRRMVDARL
-414 LRRGLAEH
+414 LRRGMAEH

-474 SFSNLTTGE
+474 NFSTLTTGE

-500 HGVILKESDV
+500 HGAILKESDV
-510 EIGTIYEVA
+510 EVGTIYEVA

-542 VYTPQEA
+542 VYTPEEA

-563 LAAEQTKERLAN
+563 LAEAEAGERLRNA
-575 VRDQL
+575 REQL
-580 ADIRKLWD
+580 ADITRMWD
-588 DREVSIED
+588 DPEVSIED
-596 VAQYFKLEDR
+596 VRQYYKLEDR

-620 AGAERRGRRGRNTR
+620 GGAQRRVGRGRSGGRGRALSST
-634 AMGPTGRIVQ
+634 ARIAQ
-644 RLEVEAKALLERQR
+644 RLEVEAKGLLERQR
-658 KLKLVRSPRFGE
+658 KLKVVRSPRFGD
-670 LLQRY
+670 LLQKF
-675 GEIRAQQQ
+675 GEIRTLQQ
-683 ELDRGQRESTGQMDE
+683 ELERGQREVTGQMDE
-698 YPRKLRRLA
+698 YPRKLRRLS
-707 KILAEAGFLKDDKP
+707 KILEETGFLAKNKP

-737 LVAEAVSLGWFEGLT
+737 LVTEAVWLGWFEGLT
-752 PEELCAVIVMLA
+752 PEELCAVVVMLA

-770 RGDRRQERSP
+770 RGDRQAHGP

-788 AQTARLVR
+788 AQTARLIR

-826 RWSSGEAL
+826 RWSSGDPL
-834 DKIPLPANVD
+834 DRIPLPANVD
-844 IGDAIKAMKS
+844 IGDAIKAMKA

-862 EFALRQARSPL
+862 EFALRQAKSPL
-873 LAVVSRAVAQMERDV
+873 LEMATRAVALMERDV
-888 IKRT
+888 IKRTY

>member
-1 MGRTLKWSK
+1 
-10 TSFDGLHSRGR
+10 
-21 RRAGGP
+21 
-27 SPTRKR
+27 
-33 LAEEQ
+33 
-38 TPRCQR
+38 
-44 PPAPRPRGVPG
+44 
-55 GGRRGRRAR
+55 
-64 PLAAGRARHRLRQRR
+64 
-79 QPAYRR
+79 
-85 GAGRRPQV
+85 
-93 HRVAFGWRTDHRR
+93 
-106 VDRAGAPLKAVG
+106 LKAV
-118 SEVDEFEATLP
+118 ELRVEDFEATLP

-139 IDKLDAGVGGVLVSA
+139 IDKLDGGVGGVLVSA

-169 RALREATK
+169 RALREGTK

-190 KYHDFVREYGERT
+190 KYHDFVREYGEQR

-223 TEILRNLIYDF
+223 TEILRNLIYEDPKRLDAVEYVVLDEVHYIDDF

-273 RGGMETVFHDV
+273 RGGMETVFHNV

-290 MWLSINNRFLTLFKE
+290 MWLSIHNRFLTLFKE
-305 GGGID
+305 DGGID
-310 QRTWSKAAEEE
+310 QRTWSKGAEEE

-390 AQRLQGLKDH
+390 AERLLGLKDK
-400 DEEALFRRMVDSRL
+400 DEESLFRRMVDSRL

-542 VYTPQEA
+542 VYTPEEA
-549 EALMQRSFG
+549 EGLMERSFG

-563 LAAEQTKERLAN
+563 LAVDRTRERLAN
-575 VRDQL
+575 VRARL
-580 ADIRKLWD
+580 EDIRRMWD
-588 DREVSIED
+588 ESDVSIED
-596 VAQYFKLEDR
+596 VAQYYKLEDR
-606 RRAIRIELRRLRRE
+606 RRAIRIELKRLRRD
-620 AGAERRGRRGRNTR
+620 AGSERRNRRGRHTR
-634 AMGPTGRIVQ
+634 AQGPTSRVVQ
-644 RLEVEAKALLERQR
+644 KLEVEAKGLLERQK
-658 KLKLVRSPRFGE
+658 KLKVVRSPNFGE
-670 LLQRY
+670 HLQRY
-675 GEIRAQQQ
+675 GEIRALQR
-683 ELDRGQRESTGQMDE
+683 ELDAGEREATGQMDE
-698 YPRKLRRLA
+698 YARKLRRLCR
-707 KILAEAGFLKDDKP
+707 ILAETGFLSANRP

-737 LVAEAVSLGWFEGLT
+737 LVTEAVWAGWLEGLT
-752 PEELCAVIVMLA
+752 SEELCAVLVMLA

-770 RGDRRQERSP
+770 GRRGGAPTGP

-796 SLYFRFADMERELDE
+796 SLYFRFADMEKDLDE

-826 RWSSGEAL
+826 RWAAGEPL
-834 DKIPLPANVD
+834 DQIPLPSNVD

-862 EFALRQARSPL
+862 EFALRQAKSPL
-873 LAVVSRAVAQMERDV
+873 LDVVSRAVAQMERDV

>member
-1 MGRTLKWSK
+1 
-10 TSFDGLHSRGR
+10 
-21 RRAGGP
+21 
-27 SPTRKR
+27 
-33 LAEEQ
+33 
-38 TPRCQR
+38 
-44 PPAPRPRGVPG
+44 
-55 GGRRGRRAR
+55 
-64 PLAAGRARHRLRQRR
+64 
-79 QPAYRR
+79 
-85 GAGRRPQV
+85 
-93 HRVAFGWRTDHRR
+93 
-106 VDRAGAPLKAVG
+106 LKAV
-118 SEVDEFEATLP
+118 EPRVDDFEATLP

-139 IDKLDAGVGGVLVSA
+139 IDKLDTGVGGVLVSA

-169 RALREATK
+169 RALREGTK

-190 KYHDFVREYGERT
+190 KYHDFVREYGEQR

-223 TEILRNLIYDF
+223 TEILRNLIYEDPKRLDAVAYVVLDEVHYIDDF

-239 WEEIVIQAPRSI
+239 WEEIVIQAPQSI

-390 AQRLQGLKDH
+390 AERLLGLKDK
-400 DEEALFRRMVDSRL
+400 DEESLFRRMVDSRL

-542 VYTPQEA
+542 VYTPEEA
-549 EALMQRSFG
+549 EGLMERSFG

-563 LAAEQTKERLAN
+563 LAVDRTRERLAN
-575 VRDQL
+575 VRARL
-580 ADIRKLWD
+580 EDIRRMWD
-588 DREVSIED
+588 ESDVSIED
-596 VAQYFKLEDR
+596 VAQYYKLEDR
-606 RRAIRIELRRLRRE
+606 RRAIRIELKRLRRD
-620 AGAERRGRRGRNTR
+620 AGSERRNRRGRHTR
-634 AMGPTGRIVQ
+634 AQGPTSRVVQ
-644 RLEVEAKALLERQR
+644 KLEVEAKGLLERQK
-658 KLKLVRSPRFGE
+658 KLKVVRSPRFGE
-670 LLQRY
+670 HLQRF
-675 GEIRAQQQ
+675 GEVRA
-683 ELDRGQRESTGQMDE
+683 LQRELEAGEREATGQMDE
-698 YPRKLRRLA
+698 YARKLRRLCR
-707 KILAEAGFLKDDKP
+707 ILAETGFLSANRP

-737 LVAEAVSLGWFEGLT
+737 LVTEAVWAGWLEGLT
-752 PEELCAVIVMLA
+752 SEELCAVLVMLA

-770 RGDRRQERSP
+770 GRRGGAPTGP

-796 SLYFRFADMERELDE
+796 SLYFRFADMEKDLDE

-826 RWSSGEAL
+826 RWSAGEPL
-834 DKIPLPANVD
+834 DQIPLPSNVD

-862 EFALRQARSPL
+862 EFALRQAKSPL
-873 LAVVSRAVAQMERDV
+873 LDVVSRAVAQMERDV